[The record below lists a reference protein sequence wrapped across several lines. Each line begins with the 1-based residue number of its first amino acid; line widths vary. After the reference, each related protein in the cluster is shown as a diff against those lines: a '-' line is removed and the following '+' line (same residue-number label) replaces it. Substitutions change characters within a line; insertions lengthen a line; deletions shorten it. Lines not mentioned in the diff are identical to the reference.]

1 MSRTFPIRGL
11 LALATLAGAAFAARL
26 ASSEVRLQGAGA
38 TFPAPFYAR
47 LVAEYQQLHADVK
60 IDYQAIG
67 SGGGIK
73 AITDSTVD
81 FAGSDAPLSAK
92 ELEACGADNIVQVP
106 SCAGGVVPAYNV
118 PGVTTEL
125 KFSGEAL
132 AEIYLGKI
140 NKWNDA
146 KLTALNP
153 EAKLPDLAIT
163 PAWRTDGSGT
173 TFVWTNYLA
182 TQSPDFTQT
191 IGAGKEVKWQ
201 IGLGGKGNQ
210 GVAAVL
216 QQTKGAI
223 GYVEQNYAD
232 QNKIAYGSVRNKTG
246 KFVKATPESVSAA
259 ADAAAA
265 EMSGAVLKANLWNQ
279 AGDGSYP
286 IASFT
291 YLIVYKDLKNVKSK
305 EQAQALYDFL
315 WWSTHAGQKFAAAL
329 DYAPLAPAVLK
340 KVEGALTTV
349 KFQGAPLA
357 ASQAPRSPK

>member
-1 MSRTFPIRGL
+1 MSPMSSIRGL
-11 LALATLAGAAFAARL
+11 LAVAALAGVAVAARF

-38 TFPAPFYAR
+38 TFPAPFYLR
-47 LVAEYQQLHADVK
+47 LVAEYQQAHPDVK
-60 IDYQAIG
+60 IDYQANG

-73 AITDSTVD
+73 GITDSTVD

-92 ELEACGADNIVQVP
+92 ELEACGSDNIIQVP

-118 PGVTTEL
+118 PGVTAEL
-125 KFSGEAL
+125 NFSGEVL
-132 AEIYLGKI
+132 AEIWLGKI

-153 EAKLPDLAIT
+153 DAKLPDLAIT

-173 TFVWTNYLA
+173 TFVWTNYLT
-182 TQSPDFTQT
+182 TQSPEFTQT
-191 IGAGKEVKWQ
+191 IGAGKEVKWS
-201 IGLGGKGNQ
+201 IGQGGKGNQ
-210 GVAAVL
+210 GVAAIL

-232 QNKIAYGSVRNKTG
+232 QNKIAYGSVKNKAG
-246 KFVKATPESVSAA
+246 KFVKATPDSVSLA

-265 EMSGAVLKANLWNQ
+265 SMNGAVLKANLWNQ
-279 AGDGSYP
+279 DGDGSYP

-315 WWSTHAGQKFAAAL
+315 WWSTHAGQKFAKEL

-340 KVEGALTTV
+340 KVEGALTLV
-349 KFQGAPLA
+349 KFQGAPLS
-357 ASQAPRSPK
+357 ASQSPRSPK

>member
-1 MSRTFPIRGL
+1 MSRTIPIRGL
-11 LALATLAGAAFAARL
+11 LAVATFGGVAVAARF

-38 TFPAPFYAR
+38 TFPAPFYHR

-60 IDYQAIG
+60 IDYQSNG
-67 SGGGIK
+67 SGGGVR

-81 FAGSDAPLSAK
+81 FAASDAPLNAK
-92 ELEACGADNIVQVP
+92 ELEKCGADNVIQVP

-125 KFSGEAL
+125 KFSGEIL
-132 AEIYLGKI
+132 AEIYLGRI
-140 NKWNDA
+140 TKWNDA
-146 KLTALNP
+146 KLAALNAD
-153 EAKLPDLAIT
+153 AKLPDLSIT

-173 TFVWTNYLA
+173 TYVWTNYLT
-182 TQSPDFTQT
+182 TQSPEFAQT
-191 IGAGKEVKWQ
+191 IGAGKEVKWS
-201 IGLGGKGNQ
+201 IGLGGKGNE

-232 QNKIAYGSVRNKTG
+232 QNKIAYGSVRNKAG
-246 KFVKATPESVSAA
+246 KFVKATPESVSLA

-265 EMSGAVLKANLWNQ
+265 EMNGAVLKANLWNQ

-315 WWSTHAGQKFAAAL
+315 WWSTHAGQKFAKEL

-340 KVEGALTTV
+340 KVEGALTLV
-349 KFQGAPLA
+349 KFQGAPLS

>member
-1 MSRTFPIRGL
+1 MSRTLPIQGL
-11 LALATLAGAAFAARL
+11 IALAALAGAAVAGGL
-26 ASSEVRLQGAGA
+26 ALPDVRLQGAGA

-60 IDYQAIG
+60 IDYQSIG
-67 SGGGIK
+67 SGGGVK

-81 FAGSDAPLSAK
+81 FAASDAPLGAK
-92 ELEACGADNIVQVP
+92 ELEKCGADNVVQIP

-118 PGVTTEL
+118 PGVTAEL
-125 KFSGEAL
+125 KFSGEIL
-132 AEIYLGKI
+132 ADIFLGKI

-146 KLTALNP
+146 KLVALNP
-153 EAKLPDLAIT
+153 DAKLPDLAIT

-173 TFVWTNYLA
+173 TFVWTNYLC
-182 TQSPDFTQT
+182 TQSPEFMQT
-191 IGAGKEVKWQ
+191 IGAGKEVKWSA
-201 IGLGGKGNQ
+201 GLGGKGNE
-210 GVAAVL
+210 GVTAVL
-216 QQTKGAI
+216 QQTKGSL

-232 QNKIAYGSVRNKTG
+232 HNQVAYGSVRNKAG
-246 KFVKATPESVSAA
+246 KFVKATPDSVALA

-265 EMSGAVLKANLWNQ
+265 EMDGAVLKANLWNQ

-315 WWSTHAGQKFAAAL
+315 HWTTHAGQKFAKEL
-329 DYAPLAPAVLK
+329 DYAPLAPAVQK
-340 KVEGALTTV
+340 KVEAALAML
-349 KFQGAPLA
+349 KYQGAPLA
-357 ASQAPRSPK
+357 QTNAPRSPK